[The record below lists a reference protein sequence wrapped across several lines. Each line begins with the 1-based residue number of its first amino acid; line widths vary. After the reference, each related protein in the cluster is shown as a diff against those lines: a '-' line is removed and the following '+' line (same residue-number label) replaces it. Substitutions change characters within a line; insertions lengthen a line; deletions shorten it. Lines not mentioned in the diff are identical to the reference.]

1 MLGDLT
7 FAIMPI
13 FLIWRLSR
21 PVIERCLIY
30 FLMAMSLFA
39 TGAGVMTNIYAYP
52 YGRDSPDRLIEM
64 MPLFLWCRI
73 EGCVLIVACSATLL
87 KAPIGSVLAKI
98 GFPSFRERTRDL
110 VSLHF
115 SEFEVPQDGQK
126 VGARDAVVGVQGEM
140 REDIDLE
147 KGDSGQDNSPVAS
160 STTVETDGFGTRS
173 LLPGRHSSSTFGQ

>member
-52 YGRDSPDRLIEM
+52 YGRDSQDTLVDL
-64 MPLFLWCRI
+64 MPLFFWCRI
-73 EGCVLIVACSATLL
+73 EGCVLIVACSAPLL
-87 KAPIGSVLAKI
+87 KAPIGSVLSKV

-115 SEFEVPQDGQK
+115 SQFEVPQDGQK
-126 VGARDAVVGVQGEM
+126 VGARDAVVEVQGEM

-147 KGDSGQDNSPVAS
+147 KGVAGQDDSPVSS
-160 STTVETDGFGTRS
+160 STTVYAEGFGARS
-173 LLPGRHSSSTFGQ
+173 LLPGRPSSSTFGQ

>member
-1 MLGDLT
+1 
-7 FAIMPI
+7 
-13 FLIWRLSR
+13 
-21 PVIERCLIY
+21 
-30 FLMAMSLFA
+30 
-39 TGAGVMTNIYAYP
+39 
-52 YGRDSPDRLIEM
+52 
-64 MPLFLWCRI
+64 
-73 EGCVLIVACSATLL
+73 
-87 KAPIGSVLAKI
+87 
-98 GFPSFRERTRDL
+98 L